1 MYLKVKIVEIW
12 IFVYKFDLQILL
24 HKIHLCKH
32 CYNFYTSNFFCK
44 TTPITKFYLPLFI
57 FISTWLSTL
66 YGIYLKLQISRFA
79 VFGTTLPY
87 NKGYLHLSHTLILLF
102 TNYLTHIIY
111 CSGITKLQNNRIG
124 AADISVAFL

>member
-12 IFVYKFDLQILL
+12 IFVYNFDLQILL

-32 CYNFYTSNFFCK
+32 CYNFYISSFFCK
-44 TTPITKFYLPLFI
+44 TAPITKFYLLLFI
-57 FISTWLSTL
+57 FLSTRLSTL
-66 YGIYLKLQISRFA
+66 YRIYLKLRINQFA

-87 NKGYLHLSHTLILLF
+87 NKGYSHLLQTLILLF

-111 CSGITKLQNNRIG
+111 CSSISELQNTWIG
-124 AADISVAFL
+124 TVDTSVAFL